1 MLLLIMIQKFLQ
13 NVKYLYIWRLC
24 YLVIWSFT
32 TFSLPLH
39 RRKTKELFIKMKT
52 SELIRFLSRNGCEL
66 ERHGGRHDKWVNRK
80 TGVSEWIPRH
90 AAEVPKGLA
99 EKIMKKLVGE

>member
-1 MLLLIMIQKFLQ
+1 MLIIPQCNVFVTWVIIYLLFFSLLL
-13 NVKYLYIWRLC
+13 
-24 YLVIWSFT
+24 
-32 TFSLPLH
+32 P
-39 RRKTKELFIKMKT
+39 RRKTKRALYIMKT
-52 SELIRFLSRNGCEL
+52 SELIRLLSRKGCEL

-99 EKIMKKLVGE
+99 EKILKKLVGE